1 MVEGRIGFLI
11 SDENTPNE
19 KEVLFLC
26 DTIDSEINVG
36 EFVGVEFR
44 DKTIVARIEEL
55 RYENP
60 KYADKEFLFFNMM
73 RKADFD
79 KIESANESMFL
90 FAKAKILGILENNIV
105 ERLLLPLLPGSK
117 VRKLREEEI
126 MTLLG
131 FRRDGLKIGKLVSN
145 HSEVYLDPSSFIDK
159 HIAILAMTGTG
170 KTNLV
175 KILVSELL
183 EKEND
188 YSIVIIDVHG
198 EYKDLAKMFPERT
211 HVIDANGIKIAY
223 SHLNVNFLRIVD
235 PFITDAQLRAFREII
250 NSKSIATDEKPIS
263 IEYLINKIHKTGVV
277 KNIATRETLLA
288 RLEILRDENI
298 FYSEDVPKIRSF
310 LNPSKLFIIDMK
322 QLNSLKKKQILTYHI
337 LSKLFYLK
345 TTDDKSSKVLFILEE
360 VQNFAPEGVSK
371 ELAISKGII
380 ETIAREGRKFGVG
393 LCITSQRPVQIDTTL
408 LSQCN
413 TNFFLRIT
421 NSYDLEHIGKTSE
434 FITKEFLN
442 QIPDLST
449 GISLMVGQA
458 SRFPIFFKVDYLADR
473 LKNKKSEEIILI
485 PNNKDSLQ
493 IKAPVRYDDQK
504 EHVKK
509 TPALYRT

>member
-1 MVEGRIGFLI
+1 MKESQIGFLI
-11 SDENTPNE
+11 SDETTPNE
-19 KEVLFLC
+19 KEVSFLC
-26 DTIDSEINVG
+26 DTLDSEINVG

-44 DKTIVARIEEL
+44 DKTIVARVDQL

-60 KYADKEFLFFNMM
+60 KYANKEFLFYNIM
-73 RKADFD
+73 RKADFE

-90 FAKAKILGILENNIV
+90 FAKAKILGILDKGNV

-131 FRRDGLKIGKLVSN
+131 FKKDGLKIGKLVSN
-145 HSEVYLDPSSFIDK
+145 NSEVYLDSSSFMDK

-170 KTNLV
+170 KTNLA
-175 KILVSELL
+175 KIIVSELL
-183 EKEND
+183 EKESD

-198 EYKDLAKMFPERT
+198 EYKDLAIMFPERT
-211 HVIDANGIKIAY
+211 HNIDANGIKIAY
-223 SHLNVNFLRIVD
+223 SHLNVNFLRTVD

-250 NSKSIATDEKPIS
+250 NSKSVSNDEDPIS
-263 IEYLINKIHKTGVV
+263 VEHMINRIHKTEVV
-277 KNIATRETLLA
+277 RNIATRETLSA
-288 RLEILRDENI
+288 RLEILRDENM
-298 FYSEDVPKIRSF
+298 FFSEDVPKIRSF
-310 LNPSKLFIIDMK
+310 LNPSKLFIINMK
-322 QLNSLKKKQILTYHI
+322 QVNSLKKKQILTYHI
-337 LSKLFYLK
+337 LSQLFYLK
-345 TTDDKSSKVLFILEE
+345 TKNDTSSKVLIILEE

-371 ELAISKGII
+371 EFAISKGII

-413 TNFFLRIT
+413 TDFFLRIT

-442 QIPDLST
+442 QIPDLSNGT
-449 GISLMVGQA
+449 SLIVGQA
-458 SRFPIFFKVDYLADR
+458 SRFPILIKVDYFADK

-485 PNNKDSLQ
+485 PNN
-493 IKAPVRYDDQK
+493 
-504 EHVKK
+504 
-509 TPALYRT
+509 